1 MVTARK
7 LTANRFNAA
16 KSTGPRTPGGKAAAK
31 FNAVAHGLRSPSPVL
46 PGEEP
51 AEWERFLAAV
61 IDHLVP
67 VGPVE
72 AEVVARIA
80 SLQWRLRRAMLCEVA
95 AAAHPPAADPDA
107 PPRFGSID
115 PADLQNLRRA
125 LADTERELARGRR
138 LRTRLAGLSVA
149 ADGDRMSGDDALALL
164 DAADLAVPPRPDVWV
179 APPPTGEAET
189 PDEEDRPGVFIRPP
203 PVNTLIGDPP
213 PGLNDG
219 EFRAAVGLPDEW
231 LDRAGEWDGWTA
243 GAVRRGVG
251 RLAAW
256 AGWTVDRLLA
266 EMGDID
272 VFALERAAVD
282 MRAKIEPLAAADLG
296 RRAVPPEAAL
306 AAVLRYEPHL
316 SRELGRAMDMLE
328 RARALRPVG
337 RGRRRRAG

>member
-1 MVTARK
+1 M
-7 LTANRFNAA
+7 
-16 KSTGPRTPGGKAAAK
+16 S
-31 FNAVAHGLRSPSPVL
+31 HGLRSPSPVL

-51 AEWERFLAAV
+51 AEWERFLAAMTAAL
-61 IDHLVP
+61 DPAGRFEGEL
-67 VGPVE
+67 
-72 AEVVARIA
+72 VARIA

-107 PPRFGSID
+107 PSRFGPDD
-115 PADLQNLRRA
+115 PAELSKHRRD
-125 LADTERELARGRR
+125 LADTEREQARGRR
-138 LRTRLAGLSVA
+138 LRTLLAGLSA
-149 ADGDRMSGDDALALL
+149 TADGDRLTADDALALL
-164 DAADLAVPPRPDVWV
+164 DAADLAVPLRTDEWV
-179 APPPTGEAET
+179 PQPPTGEAET
-189 PDEEDRPGVFIRPP
+189 PDEEDRPGIFNRPP
-203 PVNTLIGDPP
+203 PVNTLKCDLP
-213 PGLNDG
+213 PGLDDG
-219 EFRAAVGLPDEW
+219 AFRAAVGLPDEW

-272 VFALERAAVD
+272 VFALERAAVE
-282 MRAKIEPLAAADLG
+282 MRAKMEPRAAADLG

-328 RARALRPVG
+328 RARAMRPVV
-337 RGRRRRAG
+337 RGRCRRAA